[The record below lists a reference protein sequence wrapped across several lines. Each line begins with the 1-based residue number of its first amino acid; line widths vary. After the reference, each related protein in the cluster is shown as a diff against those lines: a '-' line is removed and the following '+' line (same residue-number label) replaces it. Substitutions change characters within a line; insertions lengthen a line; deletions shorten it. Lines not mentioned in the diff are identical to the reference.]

1 LYQLVKLTL
10 ANFFGN
16 QKYYFKLFNGEL
28 SLISVL
34 NNKYQLIIKKN
45 KVDYGLFYFKKKKLK
60 QTEKIEIIKILI
72 SQELIY

>member
-1 LYQLVKLTL
+1 MYQLVKLTL

-34 NNKYQLIIKKN
+34 NNKYQLIIKKI

>member
-34 NNKYQLIIKKN
+34 NNKYQLIIKKI